1 MSATSRG
8 MRGGQPSTTHP
19 IPAPWLSPK
28 VVTRKRCPKVLWDMM
43 SHGFIRT
50 ALHRVKHVAAPHSRH
65 SIFIANS
72 SEGVHALARQRPRVE
87 QNGECRMMK
96 TLTAIGISAAIVFA
110 PLAAIAQTDTTA
122 PAAAAAPA
130 ATDNMA
136 PAKPAK
142 AKHKKHMAAKKAK

>member
-1 MSATSRG
+1 M
-8 MRGGQPSTTHP
+8 
-19 IPAPWLSPK
+19 
-28 VVTRKRCPKVLWDMM
+28 
-43 SHGFIRT
+43 
-50 ALHRVKHVAAPHSRH
+50 AAPHSRH

-87 QNGECRMMK
+87 QHGECRMLK

-122 PAAAAAPA
+122 PAGAAAPA

-136 PAKPAK
+136 PAK
-142 AKHKKHMAAKKAK
+142 HKKHMAAKKAKKPAADDAAPAAPAEAPKS

>member
-1 MSATSRG
+1 
-8 MRGGQPSTTHP
+8 
-19 IPAPWLSPK
+19 
-28 VVTRKRCPKVLWDMM
+28 MM
-43 SHGFIRT
+43 SHGFIGARRN
-50 ALHRVKHVAAPHSRH
+50 RVKPVAAPHSRH

-72 SEGVHALARQRPRVE
+72 SQGVHALARQRPRVE
-87 QNGECRMMK
+87 QHGECKMLK

-122 PAAAAAPA
+122 PAAGAAPA

-142 AKHKKHMAAKKAK
+142 AHKKHMAKKAKKPAADDATPAAPAEAPKS